1 MQFEG
6 RTAVVI
12 GAGGTIG
19 RACALELARAGAEI
33 IAIDASAEAN
43 GATCGEVE
51 AGGGRATGMVAD
63 IADVA
68 ALDAIVAA
76 CRRRWASIDVLVNC
90 HFHTV
95 WQSVE
100 ESTVESWEEA
110 IRINL
115 LGPVVCTKAF
125 LPLLKRSGRA
135 AVVHLGSV
143 DGNLGNPRV
152 PSYSAAKGG
161 LVPLT
166 HVMAHEF
173 GPLGIR
179 VNCVARA
186 AVDEAGPPTSLRDQ
200 VVANTPLGRVGQPAE
215 IAAAVAFLASE
226 EASFVTGAVLV
237 VDGGRTGV
245 TPGTG

>member
-1 MQFEG
+1 MDG
-6 RTAVVI
+6 LTAVVI

-19 RACALELARAGAEI
+19 RACALRLARSGAEI
-33 IAIDASAEAN
+33 IAVDASPAAN
-43 GATCGEVE
+43 DATCQEVS
-51 AGGGRATGMVAD
+51 AHGGRATGMVAD
-63 IADVA
+63 IANPAEIGDVA
-68 ALDAIVAA
+68 AV
-76 CRRRWASIDVLVNC
+76 CRQQWASVGVLVNC

-95 WQSVE
+95 WQSIE
-100 ESTVESWEEA
+100 ESAVESWEEA

-125 LPLLKRSGRA
+125 LPLLKRAGRA
-135 AVVHLGSV
+135 AIVHLGSV

-173 GPLGIR
+173 AQYGIR

-186 AVDEAGPPTSLRDQ
+186 AVEETGPPPGRREH
-200 VVANTPLGRVGQPAE
+200 VVAVTPLGRVAQPDE
-215 IAAAVAFLASE
+215 IAAAVAFVASE
-226 EASFVTGAVLV
+226 DASYVTGSIIV
-237 VDGGRTGV
+237 VDGGRTAI